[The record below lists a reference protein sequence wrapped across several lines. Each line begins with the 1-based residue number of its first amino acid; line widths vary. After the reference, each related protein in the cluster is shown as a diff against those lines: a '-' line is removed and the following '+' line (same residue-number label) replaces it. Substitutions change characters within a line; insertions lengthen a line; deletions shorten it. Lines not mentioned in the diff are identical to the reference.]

1 MPRIAT
7 VGKSEVYAAHTVAGS
22 AIGERGDC
30 AVRAIAAATN
40 TPYETVHKMMA
51 DMGRRNKRGTEW
63 DIIWSTLSALGFK
76 RITRTAREFI
86 SQYPGSHAT
95 ALRSV
100 TTHHPDRFPAVW
112 KNGKAYIFHTTR
124 HVAAVVNGVNHDWT
138 RGRACRVRTIWE
150 IVPATP
156 AEAERDEELRAE
168 REMMIR
174 YEM

>member
-1 MPRIAT
+1 MPRIAK
-7 VGKSEVYAAHTVAGS
+7 VGNSEVYNSHAVAG
-22 AIGERGDC
+22 AIAGERGDC

-40 TPYETVHKMMA
+40 TPYEKVHAMMA
-51 DMGRRNKRGTEW
+51 EMGRRNKRGTPW
-63 DIIWSTLSALGFK
+63 QIIWDTLNALGFVHV
-76 RITRTAREFI
+76 RRASSEFI
-86 SQYPGSHAT
+86 RQYPGSHAT
-95 ALRSV
+95 ALKSV

-112 KNGKAYIFHTTR
+112 QNGKAYIFHTTR

-156 AEAERDEELRAE
+156 EDVAIDQDARAE
-168 REMMIR
+168 YETMIQ